1 MLINHNLSEHQT
13 QHQILKRRALL
24 HVSSPSFYPP
34 INQTNLDK
42 IKCWFLGNQIYMHC
56 LLLTLPK
63 TAGFVYNLVRDDLIY
78 SAVSIFVFHTK
89 FQKFHHTNSA
99 YNSFVHNGRHV
110 GLTSWPVTWCLVC
123 IFFSTQYINSR
134 LHNHSSS
141 SCYCDEKQ

>member
-34 INQTNLDK
+34 INRTNLDK
-42 IKCWFLGNQIYMHC
+42 IQCWFLGNQIYMHC

-78 SAVSIFVFHTK
+78 FCISYEVPDISPYK
-89 FQKFHHTNSA
+89 FCIQFFCTQWSPCRFDLVTCDLMSCL
-99 YNSFVHNGRHV
+99 YFLLYSVH
-110 GLTSWPVTWCLVC
+110 
-123 IFFSTQYINSR
+123 
-134 LHNHSSS
+134 
-141 SCYCDEKQ
+141 

>member
-13 QHQILKRRALL
+13 QHQILERRALL

-89 FQKFHHTNSA
+89 FQIFHHTNSA
-99 YNSFVHNGRHV
+99 YNFYCIQWSPCRFDLVTCDLMSCLYFLLYSVH
-110 GLTSWPVTWCLVC
+110 
-123 IFFSTQYINSR
+123 
-134 LHNHSSS
+134 
-141 SCYCDEKQ
+141 